1 MHRSTSTTLGLLTL
15 LLALF
20 PHALAAQ
27 TPRIMAG
34 GKQMP
39 GFPALAVAS
48 DGNAASLRW
57 KADADD
63 TPSESTVVRWGHPAI
78 LPSEEVL
85 LLKSGR
91 LRVDTLSITKDHL
104 QIGDA
109 SGLDQLPWKTTSL
122 SRTAVRGILFQ
133 PSGNRREQFR
143 LLTEIASQDRP
154 QDILLLKN
162 GSRLSGTLLS
172 KSPASDAPG
181 GDSVFQLALKAD
193 EKPLSI
199 PADRVVAWLASG
211 NSETTP
217 ADSAAL
223 GWLGFADG
231 SLLHVQSAETFPKRS
246 GKDVPW
252 QGLRLHLT
260 DNSTLLFTFE
270 RPLATHQSLES
281 ELVYAEPHL
290 SSVKR
295 LGPSLI
301 PQYKYIPWLST
312 SAGADKTWPY
322 VWNAGLL
329 GDELSVKKKLYRIGL
344 AMHSASRTIFEVEP
358 GHKQFVTELGI
369 EDSAASQGSVAGQIL
384 LQRPTGKWETV
395 SRPVVVR
402 QGEAPQQIVVPLG
415 DAVRITL
422 VIDFADQGDIGDHA
436 VWLDPRFEK

>member
-1 MHRSTSTTLGLLTL
+1 MHSSTITACWLLTL
-15 LLALF
+15 LFALL
-20 PHALAAQ
+20 PKPLSAQ
-27 TPRIMAG
+27 SPRIMAG
-34 GKQMP
+34 GKQTP
-39 GFPALAVAS
+39 GIPVLAVDS
-48 DGNAASLRW
+48 KSNAASLHW

-63 TPSESTVVRWGHPAI
+63 NPSESTVVRWGHPAI

-85 LLKSGR
+85 LLQSGR
-91 LRVDTLSITKDHL
+91 LRVDTLAITKDHL

-133 PSGNRREQFR
+133 SPGNRREQFR

-154 QDILLLKN
+154 QDVLLLKN

-199 PADRVVAWLASG
+199 PAERVVAWLASG
-211 NSETTP
+211 TAEIRQP
-217 ADSAAL
+217 DSAAL

-231 SLLHVQSAETFPKRS
+231 SLLHVQAAETFPKRS
-246 GKDVPW
+246 GKEAPW
-252 QGLRLHLT
+252 QGLRLNLT
-260 DNSTLLFTFE
+260 DNSKLLFTFAK
-270 RPLATHQSLES
+270 PIATHQSLES
-281 ELVYAEPHL
+281 ELVYVEPHL
-290 SSVKR
+290 SSIKR
-295 LGPSLI
+295 LGPPLT
-301 PQYKYIPWLST
+301 PQYKYVPWLS
-312 SAGADKTWPY
+312 SPANVEKSWPY

-329 GDELSVKKKLYRIGL
+329 GDELSVKKKRYRTGL

-402 QGEAPQQIVVPLG
+402 HGETPQLIVVPLG

-422 VIDFADQGDIGDHA
+422 VIDFADQGDMGDHA